1 MYVGHNVVGFLLF
14 SPVTSSKPKTPAVK
28 MVSSDS
34 KMSVESNF
42 KLIENCK
49 IQVWLDM
56 CNF

>member
-1 MYVGHNVVGFLLF
+1 MYVGHNVIGFLLF

-49 IQVWLDM
+49 IQV
-56 CNF
+56 